1 LLRAARFVL
10 LILLVALIGGAA
22 WLARRNVRLGRSN
35 APGALRLVIAFGVVG
50 TIGDLLQT
58 TSSIDAFLGVFFGN
72 LSWQL
77 FLAGL
82 VWLAYMAIEP
92 YIRRLWPHALIAW
105 QRMLEGRLRDPL
117 VGQHV
122 LVGAMAGIV
131 LSLVQLLPQAAGWV
145 GQAPPMPPPS
155 GLDALGSFAQLAA
168 RFFVMAQGSLLL
180 PVALLLGF
188 LLLRVL
194 FRRPWLAATALVT
207 VVPGALLIVGAPLD
221 IATIIAVFF
230 AIGLYVLTRWGLFA
244 MLATVVFSSWSDFP
258 LTVNTSSW
266 YFPWSVA
273 TMAIFA
279 GLAVYGFVVS
289 LGGQPLF
296 ADPLEEKV
304 QAR

>member
-1 LLRAARFVL
+1 
-10 LILLVALIGGAA
+10 
-22 WLARRNVRLGRSN
+22 
-35 APGALRLVIAFGVVG
+35 
-50 TIGDLLQT
+50 
-58 TSSIDAFLGVFFGN
+58 
-72 LSWQL
+72 
-77 FLAGL
+77 
-82 VWLAYMAIEP
+82 MAIEP

-145 GQAPPMPPPS
+145 GQAPPMPPAA

-168 RFFVMAQGSLLL
+168 RFFVLAQGSLLL

-194 FRRPWLAATALVT
+194 FRRPWLAATALVF
-207 VVPGALLIVGAPLD
+207 VVPGALLAAGAPLGS
-221 IATIIAVFF
+221 AAMIAVFL
-230 AIGLYVLTRWGLFA
+230 ASGLYVLTRWGLFA
-244 MLATVVFSSWSDFP
+244 MLTTVVFSSWSEFP

-266 YFPWSVA
+266 YFPWSVV

-279 GLAVYGFVVS
+279 GLAAYGFVVS

-304 QAR
+304 QVRTRA

>member
-1 LLRAARFVL
+1 M
-10 LILLVALIGGAA
+10 VALIGGAA

-145 GQAPPMPPPS
+145 GQAPPMPPPA

-168 RFFVMAQGSLLL
+168 RFFVLAQGSLLL

-194 FRRPWLAATALVT
+194 FRRPWLAATALVI
-207 VVPGALLIVGAPLD
+207 VVPGALLITGAPLD
-221 IATIIAVFF
+221 IATMIAVFF

-244 MLATVVFSSWSDFP
+244 MLTTVVFSSWSDFP

-266 YFPWSVA
+266 YFPWSVV

-279 GLAVYGFVVS
+279 GLAAYGFVVS

-296 ADPLEEKV
+296 ADPLEATRHEPAGRSA
-304 QAR
+304 ARFVRNR